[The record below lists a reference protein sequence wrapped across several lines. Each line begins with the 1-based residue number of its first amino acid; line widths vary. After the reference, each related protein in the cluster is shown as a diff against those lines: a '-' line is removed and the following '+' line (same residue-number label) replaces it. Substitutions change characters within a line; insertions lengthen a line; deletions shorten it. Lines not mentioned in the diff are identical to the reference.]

1 MRPKTRGPRK
11 MAWIIRQVVPPAG
24 LALLILAA
32 WEGTVVGFK
41 IPPYILPP
49 PSQVARLLVAERG
62 LLASHFVVTLEE
74 VLVGLAVAGVIG
86 IGLGIAIF
94 HSPTLARGLYPFI
107 IASKTVPIFAIAPL
121 LIVWF
126 GYGMAP
132 KVIVAAL
139 FVFFP
144 LVVNTVDGLK
154 AVDADAVNL
163 LWIAQAN
170 RWQILTKVRIP
181 AALPF
186 IFSGT
191 KIGVSVAVIGAVVGE
206 WVGAKAGLGFLMIH
220 ANAQLQ
226 IDLIFAAIAALSALG
241 VGLFALVSL
250 LEAWAMPWRRVA
262 R

>member
-1 MRPKTRGPRK
+1 MTGGTAATIVRRVG
-11 MAWIIRQVVPPAG
+11 PPAG
-24 LALLILAA
+24 LALLILAL
-32 WEGTVVGFK
+32 WEAAVAGFR
-41 IPPYILPP
+41 IPSYILPP
-49 PSQVARLLVAERG
+49 PTQVARLLVAERE
-62 LLASHFVVTLEE
+62 LLGTHFLVTLEE
-74 VLVGLAVAGVIG
+74 VLAGLVVACVVG

-94 HSPTLARGLYPFI
+94 HSPTLERGLYPFI

-144 LVVNTVDGLK
+144 IVVNTVDGLK
-154 AVDADAVNL
+154 AVDPDAVNL
-163 LWIAQAN
+163 LRIAQASQ
-170 RWQILTKVRIP
+170 WQILTKVRLP

-186 IFSGT
+186 IFAGL

-241 VGLFALVSL
+241 VGLFGLVSL